1 MRSPIQISVLFLLAL
16 SLAAA
21 GAAGAA
27 GGKRRGG
34 SDQQQK
40 KKNAAGGAPSGTRAP
55 EASHGKLPRG
65 SGGAASSATVHKQ
78 KLVGGDRLMA
88 EIARSPGLP
97 SAPVAD
103 SYIRGK
109 LFFGD
114 PAPTFR
120 GSRAQKAILQ
130 LARRSGGSLDGTF
143 ELSHPTTR
151 KVVGY
156 YSQISTGA
164 SSGLHVFHDRMGRR
178 VATTPFSY

>member
-1 MRSPIQISVLFLLAL
+1 MRSPIQFSVLFLLAV
-16 SLAAA
+16 SLATAGTA
-21 GAAGAA
+21 GAT

-34 SDQQQK
+34 SEQQQK
-40 KKNAAGGAPSGTRAP
+40 KKGIGQTVTGKRAP
-55 EASHGKLPRG
+55 KASRGRLPRG
-65 SGGAASSATVHKQ
+65 GGATTSATVHKQ
-78 KLVGGDRLMA
+78 KLVGGDRVMA

-97 SAPVAD
+97 SAAVAD

-114 PAPTFR
+114 PAPSFR

-130 LARRSGGSLDGTF
+130 LARRSSGSLDGTF
-143 ELSHPTTR
+143 ELSDPNTR

-164 SSGLHVFHDRMGRR
+164 SSGLHVFHDRTGRR